1 MQKHRE
7 RLAAL
12 AVGGQARQYGL
23 AVRGKSLTA
32 DKVDTLDD
40 SEVERLYACYE
51 ARLGGGDD
59 GWGLQRSRF
68 MRGWQNQLRLIVD
81 LEGAHQPA
89 PPYY

>member
-7 RLAAL
+7 RFAAL

-40 SEVERLYACYE
+40 SEVERL
-51 ARLGGGDD
+51 
-59 GWGLQRSRF
+59 RSKT
-68 MRGWQNQLRLIVD
+68 RGR
-81 LEGAHQPA
+81 
-89 PPYY
+89 